1 VAARQAEIAVA
12 DLRLDPQNP
21 RLPEELQGAEQ
32 PRLLRYLYD
41 NGALDELIRSFADN
55 GFFRHEPLIV
65 VASDD
70 LDGYVVLE
78 GNRRLCALKILL
90 GEPDAQEEGLEPQLD
105 ERVDDARLDE
115 LRVVPCYLVD
125 DPLDVHQFL
134 GFRHIG
140 GIKTWSAEAKARYL
154 LSETE
159 REAEAGAPNPF
170 GDVARRVGSNAQGV
184 RNSYLALALLRHAR
198 DEFEIQVRHVMEE
211 RFGVWL
217 RCMNAQDIRRYV
229 GLDSP
234 RRYEEVR
241 EQIVR
246 TSGERLREVV
256 GDLTPRGEQRPV
268 LWDSRDVTVYGQV
281 LTNPV
286 AHDALRKY
294 EDLTTAR
301 QIVQLAELPQRLRTL
316 RSQID
321 VAALEAQQAEP
332 TDDLVQAAE
341 ALSAAARALR
351 ATVRDRLEDR
361 HGD

>member
-1 VAARQAEIAVA
+1 VATKQADIAVA
-12 DLRLDPQNP
+12 DLRLDPTNP
-21 RLPEELQGAEQ
+21 RLPEELQGEEQ
-32 PRLLRYLYD
+32 PRLLRYFYD
-41 NGALDELIRSFADN
+41 NGVLDELIRSFADN
-55 GFFRHEPLIV
+55 GFFKHEPLIV
-65 VASDD
+65 VTAEDT
-70 LDGYVVLE
+70 DGYVVLE

-90 GEPDAQEEGLEPQLD
+90 GEPDAREEGLEPRLD
-105 ERVDDARLDE
+105 EPVHEARLEE
-115 LRVVPCYLVD
+115 LRVVPCYIVD

-159 REAEAGAPNPF
+159 REAQAGSQNPF
-170 GDVARRVGSNAQGV
+170 SDVARRVGSNAQGV

-198 DEFEIQVRHVMEE
+198 DEFEIPVRHVMDE

-217 RCMNAQDIRRYV
+217 RCMNAQDLRRYV

-241 EQIVR
+241 EQIAV
-246 TSGERLREVV
+246 TDGPRLREVV

-286 AHDALRKY
+286 AHEALRKY
-294 EDLTTAR
+294 EDLTIAR

-321 VAALEAQQAEP
+321 VAAMEAQQAEP
-332 TDDLVQAAE
+332 TEDLLQAAE

-351 ATVRDRLEDR
+351 ATVRDRFEDV